1 MVSNKY
7 VPQKGD
13 LITLQFNPQAGH
25 EQQGRR
31 PALVIS
37 NQTFNRAVGMVV
49 VCPLTNTER
58 EIPFHIP
65 VPKGIGLTGYVM
77 VEQVKSVDFK
87 ARNARY
93 VADAPLSLISEVLAV
108 LDACLYQ

>member
-1 MVSNKY
+1 MIANKY

-37 NQTFNRAVGMVV
+37 NQTFNRAVGMAI
-49 VCPLTNTER
+49 VCPLTNTVR
-58 EIPFHIP
+58 GIPFHIP
-65 VPKGIGLTGYVM
+65 VPEATSMTGFVM
-77 VEQVKSVDFK
+77 VEQVKSIDYH
-87 ARNARY
+87 ARDALF
-93 VADAPLSLISEVLAV
+93 VAPAPPTLINEVLAV